1 MDRVKESNCGIRL
14 GGTLVNNLRFADDI
28 DLIDEDYRSLQE
40 QLEKTRV
47 VAEQARLI
55 VNVEKTKTMVFGGGK
70 IEQEIQIGKKRRKRR
85 QVRISRE
92 PNNLGQQLLRGNKKM
107 NREGSRSNGIA
118 ETRMEWQE
126 VNRPEQTQNP
136 DSMSLQRTPLR
147 LRDLDPE
154 GR

>member
-1 MDRVKESNCGIRL
+1 MDHVKESNCGIRL

-40 QLEKTRV
+40 QLEKTRA
-47 VAEQARLI
+47 VAEQERLI
-55 VNVEKTKTMVFGGGK
+55 MNVGKTETMVFSDRK
-70 IEQEIQIGKKRRKRR
+70 ITRNTDRKQKRRERR

-92 PNNLGQQLLRGNKKM
+92 SINLGQQLLKRNKKT

-136 DSMSLQRTPLR
+136 DGMCLRRTPLH

-154 GR
+154 GN